1 MPGSTGQGRLCFKSL
16 NKWGGAVAVR
26 AMVGTLGKNAFN
38 TDKSLKSFLK
48 SSPLKK
54 KNKPWAAKFN
64 TIVLMHDY
72 FTHSKFTTEL
82 RLRGIFKYLCHLRVV
97 FMAEKYFF
105 HLCCFRNLAKI
116 NFQFAFSKRGV
127 VAKFACLMSSCMGI
141 ICWPK
146 NGQLFLILRTFRR

>member
-1 MPGSTGQGRLCFKSL
+1 MTVIHPENLVVHQDNISKLEMFFIFIGRLIE
-16 NKWGGAVAVR
+16 NKIG
-26 AMVGTLGKNAFN
+26 
-38 TDKSLKSFLK
+38 
-48 SSPLKK
+48 
-54 KNKPWAAKFN
+54 
-64 TIVLMHDY
+64 LMHNH

-82 RLRGIFKYLCHLRVV
+82 RLREIFNYLCHLRVV

-141 ICWPK
+141 IC
-146 NGQLFLILRTFRR
+146 